1 VNRSDGKCR
10 EDPVVHRRT
19 KTALIAL
26 AGIAAFTLAGI
37 LAASLD
43 DAVNGSSI
51 VIANNDTRPVR

>member
-1 VNRSDGKCR
+1 
-10 EDPVVHRRT
+10 VVHRRT

-37 LAASLD
+37 SAASLD